1 MVKFKGQISEPKS
14 KDRGLEK
21 KSWSGKMTVVD
32 FTGKITSGKE
42 SKNIL
47 LFILTLYLGI
57 GKEFSVEEHLWLTTW
72 PQSIRIRVIQ

>member
-1 MVKFKGQISEPKS
+1 
-14 KDRGLEK
+14 
-21 KSWSGKMTVVD
+21 MTVVD

-57 GKEFSVEEHLWLTTW
+57 GKEFSVEEHLWLTTS